1 MARGIIYV
9 MTTAVPGL
17 IKIGKTGSDTY
28 EQRMWNLEHNGYSNV
43 TVLKRVFAIEVE
55 GYDEKEVLLHT
66 IFAKSQ
72 VGNTEL
78 FALNVDHVIQLLSS
92 FDGKIVYPKDEKKEE
107 IFEEATE
114 NAMSQLIPDGKYF
127 FLRRKKSDDKIV
139 NATAEVK
146 NGNWTILKGGSLGIS
161 EGKGISQKS
170 KDIRASMKIDSNG
183 VLQED
188 AELGKCTPSFAGV
201 IVLNA
206 AVDGWTSWV
215 DEKQRPV
222 DFYRQQNTSEE

>member
-1 MARGIIYV
+1 
-9 MTTAVPGL
+9 MTTSVPGL
-17 IKIGKTGSDTY
+17 IRIGKTGSDNF
-28 EQRMWNLEHNGYSNV
+28 EQRMRNLEQNGYRNV
-43 TVLKRVFAIEVE
+43 NVLKRVFAIEVE

-127 FLRRKKSDDKIV
+127 FLRRKRNDNKIV
-139 NATAEVK
+139 NATALVK
-146 NGNWTILKGGSLGIS
+146 NGTWTILKGGSLGIS
-161 EGKGISQKS
+161 ESKGASQKS
-170 KDIRASMKIDSNG
+170 KDVRASMKIDANG

-188 AELGKCTPSFAGV
+188 ANLGKCTPSFAGV

-222 DFYRQQNTSEE
+222 DIYRQQDTSEE